1 MSVLTVARTTLLR
14 ASRRPSTYAIGAL
27 AFLPAL
33 VGALSGWAGHG
44 VLASGGPIALRFVG
58 PLMIPA
64 LVAAPVGEQFEN
76 RTVVYWFTRP
86 FARPWVLVGDAI
98 GYGVLAVVAL
108 GLAGMLL
115 AGTNALMGQSDLA
128 GLVRVPL
135 AMALQ
140 GIALVSLSVAAGALV
155 PKHPVV
161 SVLSLL
167 VFTEGAAAVRPQ
179 LAYASLGFHAGA
191 LGGMPYAVGESAM
204 ATPSPVV
211 SVVVL
216 LAYAIVPL
224 VIAAQTVND
233 RDVV

>member
-1 MSVLTVARTTLLR
+1 MSALTVARTTLLR
-14 ASRRPSTYAIGAL
+14 ASRRPSTWAIGAL

-33 VGALSGWAGHG
+33 AGALSGWAGHG
-44 VLASGGPIALRFVG
+44 VLPTGGPLALRFVG

-76 RTVVYWFTRP
+76 RSVVYWFTRP
-86 FARPWVLVGDAI
+86 FPRARVLVGDAL
-98 GYGVLAVVAL
+98 GYGILAAVAL

-115 AGTNALMGQSDLA
+115 AGASALMGVGDLE
-128 GLVRVPL
+128 GLVRPPL

-140 GIALVSLSVAAGALV
+140 GVALVSLSVAAGALV

-161 SVLSLL
+161 AVLSAL
-167 VFTEGAAAVRPQ
+167 VFTEGAAFVKPE

-191 LGGMPYAVGESAM
+191 LGHMPYAIGEGGLA
-204 ATPSPVV
+204 APSPLV
-211 SVVVL
+211 SLAVL
-216 LAYAIVPL
+216 GAYAVLPL
-224 VIAAQTVND
+224 VVAAQTVTE

>member
-1 MSVLTVARTTLLR
+1 MSALTVARTTLLR
-14 ASRRPSTYAIGAL
+14 ASRRPSTWAIGAL

-33 VGALSGWAGHG
+33 AGALSGWAGHG
-44 VLASGGPIALRFVG
+44 VLTVGGPLALRFVG

-76 RTVVYWFTRP
+76 RTVVYWFVRP
-86 FARPWVLVGDAI
+86 FPRARVLLGDAL
-98 GYGVLAVVAL
+98 GYGLLAALAL

-115 AGTNALMGQSDLA
+115 AGTHALMRMSDLA
-128 GLVRVPL
+128 GLLRPPL

-161 SVLSLL
+161 AVLSLL
-167 VFTEGAAAVRPQ
+167 VCTEGAAVVKPEF
-179 LAYASLGFHAGA
+179 AYASLGFHAGA
-191 LGGMPYAVGESAM
+191 LGSMPYAFGDTTLAQ
-204 ATPSPVV
+204 PSVAV
-211 SVVVL
+211 SLAVL
-216 LAYAIVPL
+216 AAYTVLPL
-224 VIAAQTVND
+224 VVAAQAVTE